1 VLVNRG
7 SEGKFYGLRMG
18 RLRARTNRSGVVR
31 VGALAREAA
40 HFPEVQPSFLR
51 VPVTAIKGLT

>member
-1 VLVNRG
+1 MNRG

-40 HFPEVQPSFLR
+40 HFPDEVQASFLR